1 MNNSIS
7 NHVAHYNFI
16 PRVGDGRR
24 SGTRSTGYSAV
35 VIIIIYILVM
45 SNGTKG
51 NDPLSDLIDPFSC
64 LLIT

>member
-1 MNNSIS
+1 M
-7 NHVAHYNFI
+7 V
-16 PRVGDGRR
+16 VGVGPGARDI
-24 SGTRSTGYSAV
+24 V
-35 VIIIIYILVM
+35 QFVIIIIYILVM